1 MQAPGLN
8 SDTAKHIRLQLESA
22 MLNVDIAYNV
32 IDTCAI
38 SNNSVTAEQC
48 QPLLLQ
54 LRSIKNLLMSVDTSF
69 GHHLFTKF
77 TAEATKYHNTV
88 LYLPSPNANSKCNR
102 IANDFTHEI
111 DRITDI
117 LHDNTGYKWIDK
129 SE

>member
-1 MQAPGLN
+1 MKAPGLN

-38 SNNSVTAEQC
+38 SSNSVTAEQC

-69 GHHLFTKF
+69 GHHLFSQF
-77 TAEATKYHNTV
+77 LANEAAYIEE
-88 LYLPSPNANSKCNR
+88 NR
-102 IANDFTHEI
+102 
-111 DRITDI
+111 
-117 LHDNTGYKWIDK
+117 
-129 SE
+129 